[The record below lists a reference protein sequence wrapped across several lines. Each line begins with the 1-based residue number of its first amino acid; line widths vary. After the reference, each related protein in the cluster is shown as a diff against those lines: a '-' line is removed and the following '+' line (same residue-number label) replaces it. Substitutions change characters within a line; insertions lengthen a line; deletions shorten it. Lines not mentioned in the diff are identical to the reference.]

1 MRGEG
6 GTGPPKGRRLRR
18 IRRRL
23 ERILLGSVMA
33 VAAFVIERRVLK
45 AIKKGSVK
53 PVPSEPSGVAVR
65 SDGSGGMTVTPDHI
79 PGGGRPED

>member
-1 MRGEG
+1 MRGDEG
-6 GTGPPKGRRLRR
+6 MAPSKRRLLRR

-45 AIKKGSVK
+45 AIKEGSVK

-65 SDGSGGMTVTPDHI
+65 SDGSGGMTVTPDHV
-79 PGGGRPED
+79 PGGGRPD